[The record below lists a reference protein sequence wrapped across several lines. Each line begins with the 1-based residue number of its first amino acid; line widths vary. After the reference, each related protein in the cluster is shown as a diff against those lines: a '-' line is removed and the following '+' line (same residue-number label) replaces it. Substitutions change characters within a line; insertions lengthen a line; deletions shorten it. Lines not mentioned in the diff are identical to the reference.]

1 MSLKGRNP
9 LNWKSLLKR
18 YLSYSTPRYQDEA
31 LQNAKA
37 FSGLKSKID
46 HSILTSEHQV
56 SQDTVVNTI
65 KKCRDLQH
73 MVYDYDKFWRDGV
86 NISIR
91 QTIRDIVLN
100 ANVDFNKNLL
110 KEILLLKLP
119 VATNVEILESFYQRN
134 PKDFVDKKTGLVALR
149 HSLFNGDLQNA
160 LKIIDL
166 STGHDNYIRHK
177 DSQMKKS
184 LLKLASSAAGIT
196 FFSKVGVYELI
207 EAGWLSATWG
217 HLSSINAMILTYL
230 LNSSFF
236 ITIVRLGRNL
246 QASGGDYLTWQKG
259 TFYTHWYKHFDELSM
274 CTKVV
279 EADVILN
286 GGGPSG
292 AEPSS
297 ELIDKLCSQ
306 DDTSSRE
313 DHKGET
319 DNKDKNSRLM
329 ERKENI
335 EDVKLQAY
343 WMSGGDGFEWVEP
356 DQDPAVI
363 IWKRH
368 LDKFNKPELNQ
379 NSRKLLNWTD
389 ELIRE

>member
-1 MSLKGRNP
+1 MSLKGRSP
-9 LNWKSLLKR
+9 LNWKSLLSR
-18 YLSYSTPRYQDEA
+18 YFSYSIPRYQDEA
-31 LQNAKA
+31 LHNAKA
-37 FSGLKSKID
+37 FSFLKNKID
-46 HSILTSEHQV
+46 YSILNSEHQV
-56 SQDTVVNTI
+56 RQDAVINSI

-73 MVYDYDKFWRDGV
+73 MVHDYDKFWKDGV

-91 QTIRDIVLN
+91 QTIKDIVLSD
-100 ANVDFNKNLL
+100 NVDFNKTLL

-119 VATNVEILESFYQRN
+119 VATNVEVLESFYKRN
-134 PKDFVDKKTGLVALR
+134 PKDFVDKKIGLIALR
-149 HSLFNGDLQNA
+149 HCLFNGDLQNA

-166 STGHDNYIRHK
+166 STGHDNYIRYK
-177 DSQMKKS
+177 DGQMKKN

-196 FFSKVGVYELI
+196 LFSKVGVYELI
-207 EAGWLSATWG
+207 ETGWLSATWG

-246 QASGGDYLTWQKG
+246 QASGGDYLTWKKG

-274 CTKVV
+274 CTKVI

-297 ELIDKLCSQ
+297 ELIEKLCSQ
-306 DDTSSRE
+306 E
-313 DHKGET
+313 DISDRGEQKGET
-319 DNKDKNSRLM
+319 DNQGKKARLM

-335 EDVKLQAY
+335 EEVKLQAY

-356 DQDPAVI
+356 DQEPAII

-368 LDKFNKPELNQ
+368 LAKFNKPELNQ
-379 NSRKLLNWTD
+379 NSQKLLNWTD
-389 ELIRE
+389 ELIKE